1 MHERASHQPP
11 YTGGNINQQV
21 KTEKVKLLQL
31 VVKDGYVSEEAFG
44 YFQHNWGNTKNQLR
58 LLTTAV
64 KRHLYL
70 ASCLGGELSELLY
83 SKFGADGYDMRLWVD
98 GGREGDGGEVQEQ
111 VGHAVTAAKDDAR
124 TRLTGPNLCGQ
135 SENNS
140 QDIWIQNAVFR

>member
-44 YFQHNWGNTKNQLR
+44 YFQHNWGEYKKLAAI
-58 LLTTAV
+58 TTAV

-83 SKFGADGYDMRLWVD
+83 SKFGAEGY
-98 GGREGDGGEVQEQ
+98 E
-111 VGHAVTAAKDDAR
+111 A
-124 TRLTGPNLCGQ
+124 LT
-135 SENNS
+135 ENGFMEAEKGMVVKSRNKLVM
-140 QDIWIQNAVFR
+140 Q